1 MMAVGTTM
9 KRGPVVTGIVI
20 CVFAI
25 YNVVDLIKP
34 MLKKY
39 NFSV

>member
-1 MMAVGTTM
+1 VGTTM
-9 KRGPVVTGIVI
+9 KRSPVVTGIII